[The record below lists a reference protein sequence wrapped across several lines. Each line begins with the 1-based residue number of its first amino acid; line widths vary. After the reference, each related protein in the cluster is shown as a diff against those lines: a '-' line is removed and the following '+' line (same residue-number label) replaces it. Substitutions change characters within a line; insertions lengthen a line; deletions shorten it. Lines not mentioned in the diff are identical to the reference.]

1 MKVRGR
7 TWLGL
12 WLVVFLATAVAVVAR
27 QRAAL
32 DTAARLNDL
41 RTRRLALEA
50 ERAEYERRIR
60 EGSSYTVL
68 VPRVQARLRLR
79 LPSDS
84 EYVNLQVP
92 AHGTSATR

>member
-1 MKVRGR
+1 MRIRGR

-12 WLVVFLATAVAVVAR
+12 WLVVFLAVAIAVVAR

-32 DTAARLNDL
+32 DAAAMLNEL
-41 RTRRLALEA
+41 RERRQALEA

-60 EGSSYTVL
+60 LGSSRSVL
-68 VPRVQARLRLR
+68 VPRVEATLRLR

-84 EYVNLQVP
+84 EYVTLQVP
-92 AHGTSATR
+92 AAGSANR

>member
-7 TWLGL
+7 IWLGL
-12 WLVVFLATAVAVVAR
+12 WLVVFLAVAVAVVAR

-32 DTAARLNDL
+32 DTAAELTEL
-41 RTRRLALEA
+41 RERREALEA

-60 EGSSYTVL
+60 EGSSRSVL
-68 VPRVQARLRLR
+68 VPRVQERLKLR

-84 EYVNLQVP
+84 EYVTLQLP
-92 AHGTSATR
+92 APGSR

>member
-1 MKVRGR
+1 MRIRGR

-12 WLVVFLATAVAVVAR
+12 WLVVFLAVAVAVVAR

-32 DTAARLNDL
+32 DAAAMLNEL
-41 RTRRLALEA
+41 RERRQALEA

-60 EGSSYTVL
+60 LGSSRSVL
-68 VPRVQARLRLR
+68 VPRVEAKLKLR

-84 EYVNLQVP
+84 EYVTLQVP
-92 AHGTSATR
+92 AAGHLNR

>member
-7 TWLGL
+7 IWLGL
-12 WLVVFLATAVAVVAR
+12 WLVVFLAVAVAVIAR

-32 DTAARLNDL
+32 DAAAELNEL
-41 RTRRLALEA
+41 RERREALEA

-60 EGSSYTVL
+60 EGSSRSVL
-68 VPRVQARLRLR
+68 VPRVQQRLKLR

-84 EYVNLQVP
+84 EYVTLQLP
-92 AHGTSATR
+92 APGSR

>member
-12 WLVVFLATAVAVVAR
+12 WLVVFLAVAVAVVAR

-32 DTAARLNDL
+32 EVAAHLNEL
-41 RTRRLALEA
+41 RERRQALEA
-50 ERAEYERRIR
+50 ERAEYERRIHQ
-60 EGSSYTVL
+60 GSSRSVL
-68 VPRVQARLRLR
+68 VPRVEARLKLR

-84 EYVNLQVP
+84 EYVTLQLP
-92 AHGTSATR
+92 AAGAANR

>member
-7 TWLGL
+7 IWLGL
-12 WLVVFLATAVAVVAR
+12 WLVVFLAVAVAVIAR

-32 DTAARLNDL
+32 DTAAELNEL
-41 RTRRLALEA
+41 RERREALEA

-60 EGSSYTVL
+60 EGSSRSVL
-68 VPRVQARLRLR
+68 VPRVQERLKLR

-84 EYVNLQVP
+84 EYVTLQLP
-92 AHGTSATR
+92 APGSP

>member
-7 TWLGL
+7 IWLGL
-12 WLVVFLATAVAVVAR
+12 WLVVFLAVAVAVIAR

-32 DTAARLNDL
+32 DTAAELNEL
-41 RTRRLALEA
+41 RERREALEA

-60 EGSSYTVL
+60 GGSSRSVL
-68 VPRVQARLRLR
+68 VPRVQERLKLR

-84 EYVNLQVP
+84 EYVTLQLP
-92 AHGTSATR
+92 APGSR

>member
-7 TWLGL
+7 IWLGL
-12 WLVVFLATAVAVVAR
+12 WLVVFLAVAVAVIAR

-32 DTAARLNDL
+32 DAAAELNEL
-41 RTRRLALEA
+41 RERREALEA

-60 EGSSYTVL
+60 EGSSRSVL
-68 VPRVQARLRLR
+68 VPRVQERLRLR

-84 EYVNLQVP
+84 EYVTLQLP
-92 AHGTSATR
+92 APGSR

>member
-1 MKVRGR
+1 MKIRGR

-12 WLVVFLATAVAVVAR
+12 WLVVFLAVAIAVVAR

-32 DTAARLNDL
+32 DIAADLNEL
-41 RTRRLALEA
+41 REHRQALEA

-60 EGSSYTVL
+60 HASSRSVL
-68 VPRVQARLRLR
+68 VPRVESRLKLR

-84 EYVNLQVP
+84 EYVTLQVP
-92 AHGTSATR
+92 SPGGAR